1 MEKILLPVDGSRS
14 AKSAIEYAVSSQCAE
29 RCEIHLLNVQTAVTP
44 NSVVLF
50 PTVRMMAKAR
60 QSAGEDVLRPVRAML
75 EEHGID
81 YTAQVVLGDVA
92 ESIVRYAVERGC
104 SSILMGTRG
113 MNAIGNL
120 MFGSVAA
127 RVVSR
132 TKIPVT
138 LIKRTLGAASE
149 LHAPLPG
156 DVREEEGVH

>member
-14 AKSAIEYAVSSQCAE
+14 AKSAIDYAVSSQCAK
-29 RCEIHLLNVQTAVTP
+29 RREIHLLNVQTAVTP

-50 PTVRMMAKAR
+50 PTVEMMAKAR
-60 QSAGEDVLRPVRAML
+60 QSAGEEVLRPVRAML
-75 EEHGID
+75 EAHGIG

-92 ESIVRYAVERGC
+92 ENIVRCAAERGC

-113 MNAIGNL
+113 MSAMGNL

-132 TKIPVT
+132 AEIPVT
-138 LIKRTLGAASE
+138 LIKRTSGAASE
-149 LHAPLPG
+149 LHAPHPG
-156 DVREEEGVH
+156 DVREEARMH